1 MGFKLPWSNFH
12 EMNLDWILA
21 MMKEL
26 EQAVADIQASATPS
40 TSVPQMDGVG
50 AVGTESNFAR
60 GDHVHP
66 TDTSRASASA
76 LADLDSR
83 EYNDYTT
90 LNAELN
96 TVDAKIA
103 FSSAAPQVDG
113 VASPGSSPYQARADH
128 VHPTDTSRAS
138 QTQVD
143 SLQATV
149 DAFSGSANP
158 YADDPEMDGEA
169 SPGNVA
175 AYARGN
181 HVHPSDTSR
190 LATTGGEIT
199 GDLQVDGVLLQTG
212 YNAYAETQATGWLRV
227 AEVPRVP
234 GTVVEILI
242 NKHGAANQ
250 PAEYHN
256 ISLVILRSTVIFV
269 NEGSWGD
276 ALHVNKIRYTDAE
289 RLDVHV
295 DQTALMDIEVKVF
308 PAAPALAELAAI
320 KAITP
325 EFVNDAPEGE
335 TVLKEYTFL
344 DNTERQYS
352 IQYGGKS
359 WSFRRKGNVV
369 MMSTEGNLGV
379 DIAAGTHTITTLP
392 VGWRPSTTIT
402 AKILNSLTYN
412 TTRVQISGNGPVSF
426 INDEAVY
433 ANDPCAI
440 IAMWIV

>member
-12 EMNLDWILA
+12 ELNLDWILA

-66 TDTSRASASA
+66 TDTTRASQTYAQNIEGKVD
-76 LADLDSR
+76 DLDHTCEINFR
-83 EYNDYTT
+83 EIYDI
-90 LNAELN
+90 LN
-96 TVDAKIA
+96 
-103 FSSAAPQVDG
+103 FSTAAPKVDG
-113 VASPGSSPYQARADH
+113 VASPGNSQYPARADH

-149 DAFSGSANP
+149 DAFAGSANP

-181 HVHPSDTSR
+181 HVHPSDTTR
-190 LATTGGEIT
+190 LAKTGGEIT
-199 GDLQVDGVLLQTG
+199 GDLQVDGVLLQKG
-212 YNAYAETQATGWLRV
+212 YSADAKTQATGWLRV

-256 ISLVILRSTVIFV
+256 ISLVILRSTVNFV

-308 PAAPALAELAAI
+308 PAAPALTELAAI

-335 TVLKEYTFL
+335 TVLKEYTFI

-359 WSFRRKGNVV
+359 WTFRRKGNVV
-369 MMSTEGNLGV
+369 MMSTEGNLGT

-402 AKILNSLTYN
+402 TKILNSPTYN